1 MTASPLHPEHT
12 AERAH
17 AEPPLHVEG
26 HTSHAEAQS
35 HAEDLVSHT
44 ERPARPPRVL
54 LARLSPVAAVG
65 MRRMLS
71 EDGIEIVGEESRPLA
86 IEAMAREVAPDA
98 VVLALGGAGARAL
111 CDRIRLAAPDATVI
125 MWASEENRMQ
135 VLEPGAAAIREVAA
149 GGLTDLRRELISSQ
163 SRTEE

>member
-1 MTASPLHPEHT
+1 MTANSEQTTVHPP
-12 AERAH
+12 H
-17 AEPPLHVEG
+17 A
-26 HTSHAEAQS
+26 AN
-35 HAEDLVSHT
+35 
-44 ERPARPPRVL
+44 PARPPRVL

-71 EDGIEIVGEESRPLA
+71 EDGVEIVGEESRPLA
-86 IEAMAREVAPDA
+86 IAALARKLAPDA
-98 VVLALGGAGARAL
+98 VVLALGAAGAHTL

-135 VLEPGAAAIREVAA
+135 IVEPGAMTIREVAA
-149 GGLTDLRRELISSQ
+149 GGLADLRRELISSQ